1 MPLITD
7 RAVERLAFAEHG
19 QYSRASGKPGLFL
32 VVGRDRKS
40 WTFQTE
46 LTVLGARRQHKE
58 VLGHHPDMSVADAV
72 RAAELKRAELRA
84 GKAAPGKAPA
94 GITLRQAWAL
104 YREQRLVDA
113 SPRTVEQYEDVLER
127 TLHDWLDRP
136 LKELAENPVEVAN
149 RHKRIK
155 NRQEPL
161 TEKDKVKRALR
172 GRATDGGGGPYH
184 ANHCMRVLRAV
195 YLFARQAHSYLPDQH
210 PCRMVKWHKEKPRA
224 DAPLMDARAIRGWFA
239 QWATIKSPIRREMH
253 LLFLLSAARRTALLS
268 AEWRHL
274 DLRRRV
280 LHQPRPKGGEDKA
293 YDIPLSRAMVASLRR
308 LREVHRADQWES
320 PFLFPS
326 DRSESGHITRLM
338 EDELPGFKYGH
349 DLRHTWCTHAAYV
362 GLSEFHARAISNH
375 QTRRDV
381 HSRYVDVRA
390 LNRPLRRSQEQM
402 SRYFLRLAPPE
413 ALVLMQMPRRA
424 AEEGGAVE
432 LGRAA

>member
-1 MPLITD
+1 
-7 RAVERLAFAEHG
+7 
-19 QYSRASGKPGLFL
+19 
-32 VVGRDRKS
+32 
-40 WTFQTE
+40 
-46 LTVLGARRQHKE
+46 
-58 VLGHHPDMSVADAV
+58 
-72 RAAELKRAELRA
+72 
-84 GKAAPGKAPA
+84 
-94 GITLRQAWAL
+94 
-104 YREQRLVDA
+104 QRLVDA

-127 TLHDWLDRP
+127 TLRDWLDRP

-155 NRQEPL
+155 NRQEAL
-161 TEKDKVKRALR
+161 TDEDKQRRARR
-172 GRATDGGGGPYH
+172 GRPTDGGGGPYH

-195 YLFARQAHSYLPDQH
+195 YVFARAAHSYLPDQH
-210 PCRMVKWHKEKPRA
+210 PCRMVTWHKEKPRK

-239 QWATIKSPIRREMH
+239 QWGTIKSPIRREMH

-308 LREVHRADQWES
+308 LREAHRAAMYES

-326 DRSESGHITRLM
+326 DRSESGHVARLM
-338 EDELPGFKYGH
+338 EDDMPGFKYGH

-375 QTRRDV
+375 RLRRDV
-381 HSRYVDVRA
+381 HSRYIDVRA
-390 LNRPLRRSQEQM
+390 LDRPLRRSQEQM
-402 SRYFLRLAPPE
+402 SRYFLKLAPPE
-413 ALVLMQMPRRA
+413 ALALMRLAEPRPTPAQSVHLA
-424 AEEGGAVE
+424 AA
-432 LGRAA
+432 